1 MIYEFSTGIDTQ
13 YDPNNKNNW
22 WSVGDRGGWMHNT
35 YRSQSAYDIPYPIQQ
50 AYINQEFAVG
60 ETNNAKFTVM
70 GRYISLGTE
79 QWSVVAFLTYAK
91 DEKGRQVPTYRFFF
105 SEGNAILDIL
115 CRIIT
120 FEAEKQTL
128 PVFNPFA
135 ITNLYQY
142 RPTALPEINNKIPK
156 DNSLEEEVKK
166 EANIRTHILKENAC
180 TLVGGRF
187 VGLSLFHLNRL
198 ALQRASAI
206 NEAGNISWAYN
217 ADVLQRPETFIL
229 VQATNERSYQ
239 YLMSKRN
246 SRKKYQ
252 AGVDEK
258 AIETAL
264 QSLVESDNIDD
275 IAPVSLNVIAEA
287 LQDSKV
293 DEAYVRGIAEILGLN
308 DYELNNQTY
317 DQLIKLHII
326 LSLFFP
332 NVKEQTQRWQLLGNK
347 GWNEVI
353 TAYISKIKKYVKKA
367 GLPSLLQDTNREL
380 IEYCFQ
386 NISFETRN
394 VEPNKSEHIAWVL
407 TKSLWAN
414 DNTLLDL
421 ENTIRDYV
429 GYAFEKSKQEIVTSN
444 SPTQDYFQLVKYFRF
459 LRNIGRVELEKFE
472 FVWQFWNFVA
482 IQERGDKVKKARTTL
497 IGSLQ
502 KPSAYYDQLVD
513 VLRLL
518 SQEDGR
524 LSKIYNF
531 FNTINQSH
539 DGVLV
544 RILRLNDDVFDK
556 LQADQDLINQ
566 INLSTWLFRL
576 NVSVS
581 VVSCIVSAYLL
592 FAVIGTIIGILAWVW
607 DQIKITGHEIILFVN
622 RIWEWLTNGGL
633 IAVCIVLLPIVIF
646 LIWRIFHPPVPPKPP
661 VPTNVVSTGS
671 SHSQIFDI
679 TSLLKKLNSE
689 LQNKDL
695 RVNEIEKIE
704 KIVQDICILYFDDSD
719 TEVNLTSLKTTSD
732 FFKNIS
738 NQIDTL
744 RVYRFLFLPKQFLN
758 YIVFLGELKKKK
770 DNSRYDECKNKALT
784 HQNIFQKAIAK
795 HSNAIK
801 GNAYR
806 AWLKSE
812 LIKSIIVSLKSK
824 KIGLSDN
831 SFVDVLI
838 DITGDKDRSILC
850 LDDIANY
857 LDELLQNLDNIEI
870 RDPEIAKLFNL
881 LKQNQEQEQK
891 PTEEETTG
899 RTTQT
904 FGESSEHGFLAS
916 VTPSP
921 KRISEFLS
929 FAKFFHLIF
938 DKHKQNANLMSD
950 QTKKKVVALAAYF
963 YEVSQGGAPPNIYAE
978 IPEDKV
984 VYGKTINE
992 RKTTP
997 ISKLREL
1004 IYERF
1009 IRLFDPLLQVEWN
1022 FFKKIPRQTVNMLIG
1037 LAVVALLAGL
1047 GLAFNLHSPNP
1058 NPPIARNPN
1067 ATSTPIITTSVSPS
1081 VEPTPTP
1088 VFTSQPVPSPTILKY
1103 TDIVYDQGQPVG
1115 NKLTSAIES
1124 VNLTYA
1130 SFDKIIQECKK
1141 KKLKDDIIK
1150 TRIRDTLTDR
1160 KNYAGLD
1167 FAGTLKRTLDYE
1179 QKQILVQILAE
1190 FQQRNQ
1196 LEFDGIM
1203 TVNGST
1209 IAKFKDM
1216 ICP

>member
-1 MIYEFSTGIDTQ
+1 MKNKVTFTYSDISRVVRKILKEEENEQIEISPEEYMDLLKRVNYQAQAIPRLPKFKGKTIVVTGSINLDNIKKITDLGPIIIKGNLNASRSGLSTLDQTQVSGSKWVWDTPVEAKRLAIILRQNLTSQDELRKAGEWDLTNPNIPEEGEKAQALFRYIENLGSIDTLTDDDQ
-13 YDPNNKNNW
+13 ASIEELKSQIKALEEEQENLDLYDEDYIENFDEITDKQAELEDEID
-22 WSVGDRGGWMHNT
+22 SILYDKIDVYDLFEDGGHYKLT
-35 YRSQSAYDIPYPIQQ
+35 RFKSLST
-50 AYINQEFAVG
+50 NQEFAVG

-79 QWSVVAFLTYAK
+79 KWSVVAFLTYAK

-142 RPTALPEINNKIPK
+142 RPTALSEINNKIPK

-472 FVWQFWNFVA
+472 FVWQF
-482 IQERGDKVKKARTTL
+482 
-497 IGSLQ
+497 
-502 KPSAYYDQLVD
+502 
-513 VLRLL
+513 
-518 SQEDGR
+518 
-524 LSKIYNF
+524 
-531 FNTINQSH
+531 
-539 DGVLV
+539 
-544 RILRLNDDVFDK
+544 
-556 LQADQDLINQ
+556 
-566 INLSTWLFRL
+566 
-576 NVSVS
+576 
-581 VVSCIVSAYLL
+581 
-592 FAVIGTIIGILAWVW
+592 
-607 DQIKITGHEIILFVN
+607 
-622 RIWEWLTNGGL
+622 
-633 IAVCIVLLPIVIF
+633 
-646 LIWRIFHPPVPPKPP
+646 
-661 VPTNVVSTGS
+661 
-671 SHSQIFDI
+671 
-679 TSLLKKLNSE
+679 
-689 LQNKDL
+689 
-695 RVNEIEKIE
+695 
-704 KIVQDICILYFDDSD
+704 
-719 TEVNLTSLKTTSD
+719 
-732 FFKNIS
+732 
-738 NQIDTL
+738 
-744 RVYRFLFLPKQFLN
+744 
-758 YIVFLGELKKKK
+758 
-770 DNSRYDECKNKALT
+770 
-784 HQNIFQKAIAK
+784 
-795 HSNAIK
+795 
-801 GNAYR
+801 
-806 AWLKSE
+806 
-812 LIKSIIVSLKSK
+812 
-824 KIGLSDN
+824 
-831 SFVDVLI
+831 
-838 DITGDKDRSILC
+838 
-850 LDDIANY
+850 
-857 LDELLQNLDNIEI
+857 
-870 RDPEIAKLFNL
+870 
-881 LKQNQEQEQK
+881 
-891 PTEEETTG
+891 
-899 RTTQT
+899 
-904 FGESSEHGFLAS
+904 
-916 VTPSP
+916 
-921 KRISEFLS
+921 
-929 FAKFFHLIF
+929 
-938 DKHKQNANLMSD
+938 
-950 QTKKKVVALAAYF
+950 
-963 YEVSQGGAPPNIYAE
+963 
-978 IPEDKV
+978 
-984 VYGKTINE
+984 
-992 RKTTP
+992 
-997 ISKLREL
+997 
-1004 IYERF
+1004 
-1009 IRLFDPLLQVEWN
+1009 
-1022 FFKKIPRQTVNMLIG
+1022 
-1037 LAVVALLAGL
+1037 
-1047 GLAFNLHSPNP
+1047 
-1058 NPPIARNPN
+1058 
-1067 ATSTPIITTSVSPS
+1067 
-1081 VEPTPTP
+1081 
-1088 VFTSQPVPSPTILKY
+1088 
-1103 TDIVYDQGQPVG
+1103 
-1115 NKLTSAIES
+1115 
-1124 VNLTYA
+1124 
-1130 SFDKIIQECKK
+1130 
-1141 KKLKDDIIK
+1141 
-1150 TRIRDTLTDR
+1150 
-1160 KNYAGLD
+1160 
-1167 FAGTLKRTLDYE
+1167 
-1179 QKQILVQILAE
+1179 
-1190 FQQRNQ
+1190 
-1196 LEFDGIM
+1196 
-1203 TVNGST
+1203 
-1209 IAKFKDM
+1209 
-1216 ICP
+1216 